1 MADNIPSISGTSNPY
16 EYQSYTV
23 ESNERNTLSMTDY
36 FQLLA
41 AQLQNQD
48 VTNPMDNSEMMAQM
62 VQMGMMQAMSSM
74 TDAMK
79 ANTATTTQTYAG
91 SLLGQDVTV
100 MVTKEVAGIE
110 VPTDVKYGKV
120 EYVSF
125 VDGNPTFKLEGDS
138 KVYFMS
144 YLVGV
149 GKIPNPFIDE
159 EDGSGDDTEGS
170 DKVEGSDGESGGT
183 TEGTKDPTDVAGG
196 SGGAKDPTDAADG
209 TEGVKNPTD
218 AAGETAGSSEASKE
232 TGDPSETDEN
242 KGADEGAA
250 AVAGATV

>member
-91 SLLGQDVTV
+91 SLLGQEVTV

-149 GKIPNPFIDE
+149 GKIPNPFTDE

-170 DKVEGSDGESGGT
+170 DKVEGRDGESGGT
-183 TEGTKDPTDVAGG
+183 TEGT
-196 SGGAKDPTDAADG
+196 KDPTDAADG

-250 AVAGATV
+250 AVTGATV

>member
-1 MADNIPSISGTSNPY
+1 MAGITVSGTTDAYN
-16 EYQSYTV
+16 YQSYTV

-41 AQLQNQD
+41 AQPQNQD

-100 MVTKEVAGIE
+100 MVTEEIGGVEI
-110 VPTDVKYGKV
+110 PTDVKYGKV

-138 KVYFMS
+138 KIYVMS

-149 GKIPNPFIDE
+149 GKIPNPFTDDKDSSG
-159 EDGSGDDTEGS
+159 EDLKDP
-170 DKVEGSDGESGGT
+170 DKVEGSDGESGDK

-218 AAGETAGSSEASKE
+218 AAEETAGSSEASKE
-232 TGDPSETDEN
+232 TDDPSETDEN
-242 KGADEGAA
+242 KSTDEGVTAA
-250 AVAGATV
+250 AGVTD

>member
-23 ESNERNTLSMTDY
+23 ESNERNTVSMTDY

-91 SLLGQDVTV
+91 SLLGQEVTV

-149 GKIPNPFIDE
+149 GKIPNPFTDE

-183 TEGTKDPTDVAGG
+183 TEGT
-196 SGGAKDPTDAADG
+196 KDPTDAADG

-250 AVAGATV
+250 AVTGATV

>member
-48 VTNPMDNSEMMAQM
+48 VTNPMDNSEIMAQM

-91 SLLGQDVTV
+91 SLLGQEVTV

-149 GKIPNPFIDE
+149 GKIPNPFTDE

-183 TEGTKDPTDVAGG
+183 TEGT
-196 SGGAKDPTDAADG
+196 KDPTDAADG

-250 AVAGATV
+250 AVTGATV

>member
-91 SLLGQDVTV
+91 SLLGQEVTV

-149 GKIPNPFIDE
+149 GKIPNPFTDE

-183 TEGTKDPTDVAGG
+183 T
-196 SGGAKDPTDAADG
+196 
-209 TEGVKNPTD
+209 
-218 AAGETAGSSEASKE
+218 
-232 TGDPSETDEN
+232 
-242 KGADEGAA
+242 
-250 AVAGATV
+250 

>member
-1 MADNIPSISGTSNPY
+1 MAGITVSGTTDAYN
-16 EYQSYTV
+16 YQSYTV

-100 MVTKEVAGIE
+100 MVTKEVGGIE
-110 VPTDVKYGKV
+110 IPTDVKYGKV

-138 KVYFMS
+138 KIYVMS

-149 GKIPNPFIDE
+149 GKIPNPFTDDKDSSG
-159 EDGSGDDTEGS
+159 EDLKDP
-170 DKVEGSDGESGGT
+170 DKVEGSDGESGDK

>member
-1 MADNIPSISGTSNPY
+1 
-16 EYQSYTV
+16 
-23 ESNERNTLSMTDY
+23 MTDY

-91 SLLGQDVTV
+91 SLLGQEVTV

-149 GKIPNPFIDE
+149 GKIPNPFTDE

-183 TEGTKDPTDVAGG
+183 TEGT
-196 SGGAKDPTDAADG
+196 KDPTDAADG

-250 AVAGATV
+250 AVTGATV

>member
-183 TEGTKDPTDVAGG
+183 T
-196 SGGAKDPTDAADG
+196 
-209 TEGVKNPTD
+209 
-218 AAGETAGSSEASKE
+218 
-232 TGDPSETDEN
+232 
-242 KGADEGAA
+242 
-250 AVAGATV
+250 

>member
-91 SLLGQDVTV
+91 SLLGQEVTV

-149 GKIPNPFIDE
+149 GKIPNPFTDE
-159 EDGSGDDTEGS
+159 EDGSGDDTEDS

-183 TEGTKDPTDVAGG
+183 TEGT
-196 SGGAKDPTDAADG
+196 KDPTDAADG

-250 AVAGATV
+250 AVTGATV

>member
-1 MADNIPSISGTSNPY
+1 MAGVPNVSGTSNPDVV
-16 EYQSYTV
+16 QSYTV
-23 ESNERNTLSMTDY
+23 ESNEKNTLSMTDF

-41 AQLQNQD
+41 TQLQNQD
-48 VTNPMDNSEMMAQM
+48 VTNPMETSEMMAQLT
-62 VQMGMMQAMSSM
+62 QMGMMQAMSSM
-74 TDAMK
+74 TEAME
-79 ANTATTTQTYAG
+79 ASTATTTQTYAG
-91 SLLGQDVTV
+91 SLLGQEVTV
-100 MVTKEVAGIE
+100 MVTEEKGGTEI
-110 VPTDVKYGKV
+110 PTGVKYGKV

-125 VDGNPTFKLEGDS
+125 VNGNPVFKLEGDS
-138 KVYFMS
+138 KEYVMA

-149 GKIPNPFIDE
+149 GKIPDPYADK
-159 EDGSGDDTEGS
+159 EDGDGEDVGDS
-170 DKVEGSDGESGGT
+170 DKVEGGDGESGNT
-183 TEGTKDPTDVAGG
+183 TEGTKDPTDAAEG
-196 SGGAKDPTDAADG
+196 SDGAKDPTDAADG

>member
-91 SLLGQDVTV
+91 SLLGQEVTV

-149 GKIPNPFIDE
+149 GKIPNPFTDE

-183 TEGTKDPTDVAGG
+183 TEGT
-196 SGGAKDPTDAADG
+196 KDPTDAADG

>member
-1 MADNIPSISGTSNPY
+1 MAGVPNVSGTSNPDVV
-16 EYQSYTV
+16 QSYTV
-23 ESNERNTLSMTDY
+23 ESNEKNTLSMTDF

-41 AQLQNQD
+41 TQLQNQD
-48 VTNPMDNSEMMAQM
+48 VTNPMETSEMMAQLT
-62 VQMGMMQAMSSM
+62 QMGMMQAMSSM
-74 TDAMK
+74 TEAME
-79 ANTATTTQTYAG
+79 ASTATTTQTYAG
-91 SLLGQDVTV
+91 SLLGQEVTV
-100 MVTKEVAGIE
+100 MVTEEKGGTEI
-110 VPTDVKYGKV
+110 PTGVKYGKV

-125 VDGNPTFKLEGDS
+125 VNGNPVFKLEGDS
-138 KVYFMS
+138 KEYVMA

-149 GKIPNPFIDE
+149 GKIPDPYADK
-159 EDGSGDDTEGS
+159 EDGDGEDVGDS
-170 DKVEGSDGESGGT
+170 DKVEGGDGESGNT
-183 TEGTKDPTDVAGG
+183 TEGT
-196 SGGAKDPTDAADG
+196 KDPTDAADG